1 MRRLAHFAQICINCG
16 ALQAGGWVSVGPL
29 QVWAQLPKSSKTPPC
44 HLLQFA
50 SLVLIAAILRI
61 LNLCLLSS
69 YMDTMCYAFDAF

>member
-1 MRRLAHFAQICINCG
+1 MRLAHFAQICINCG
-16 ALQAGGWVSVGPL
+16 ALQAGVWVSVGPL
-29 QVWAQLPKSSKTPPC
+29 QVLAELPKLSKTPSC
-44 HLLQFA
+44 LLQFA